1 MSEDDGLDRGADGGR
16 VLSRALA
23 FKRRLAD
30 GGVVVGAWLSLTDPV
45 AAEIFGRLGF
55 DFVIIDT
62 EHGAWDLQP
71 LQTSIMALNGTVTV
85 PIVRVP
91 WNDHVRIKQVLDLG
105 AEGILAPMVRTVEE
119 CEALVAACRYPPVGR
134 RGFGPRRASGYRRDL
149 KAYEARAN
157 AAIFVMPQIED
168 IATLGVLDRFLAVTG
183 IDAVA
188 IGPNDMSGTA
198 GVFRDPAHPTI
209 VEAIERI
216 GRTAAA
222 RGLPAFTG
230 VNSPLAERR
239 QLVDKGFRIQTIASD
254 TDLMIAG
261 AEAAIAATRRALAG
275 RPT

>member
-134 RGFGPRRASGYRRDL
+134 RGLGPPRAWGDRR
-149 KAYEARAN
+149 
-157 AAIFVMPQIED
+157 
-168 IATLGVLDRFLAVTG
+168 
-183 IDAVA
+183 
-188 IGPNDMSGTA
+188 
-198 GVFRDPAHPTI
+198 
-209 VEAIERI
+209 
-216 GRTAAA
+216 GRQ
-222 RGLPAFTG
+222 G
-230 VNSPLAERR
+230 
-239 QLVDKGFRIQTIASD
+239 
-254 TDLMIAG
+254 
-261 AEAAIAATRRALAG
+261 
-275 RPT
+275 